1 MEAYF
6 ALYSIIAHEVAWRS
20 INNVDIDMTM
30 LQSKS
35 ETWLN
40 VDWVAMIVSVL
51 KIGNGGF
58 WVDGTKSNH

>member
-1 MEAYF
+1 MSLQKVYILQHGLDALFMEAYF

-40 VDWVAMIVSVL
+40 VD
-51 KIGNGGF
+51 
-58 WVDGTKSNH
+58 